1 MKKLIYILTLFL
13 LGNNVIYTQPSMTW
27 LRLYNGPFPTSS
39 DNGNDMCVAT
49 NGNFYVTG
57 KEFSPVGLRAFVL
70 KLKPNGDTIW
80 TRYLTNHTS
89 GESYLTAE
97 AIVSSVDGGC
107 VITGSSDQP
116 YTCKLDSNGNT
127 VWFRKYGPGSV
138 KCLEIIRTN
147 DGGYVACGDQ
157 IANVRDGFLLKID
170 SLGNLILR
178 RNFKSGFSKVFN
190 SVLQSKNNDLIL
202 CGVEYN
208 CELCGGKNFVLT
220 LNSNCDS
227 LSQNLYDLDIQKMIQ
242 IENGY
247 LLSGSTPTD
256 SIHPFN
262 QVYIANLSLSGEL
275 SNYRIIKDD
284 QVEYLKDL
292 KVINE
297 NRYVIVTDTDT
308 LNKRIAG
315 VSVLDSIGNV
325 LHRKIFAVTDYS
337 IFFSI
342 LPFNNG
348 DVGFTGTVET
358 HLDRRRDVI
367 VVRSDSNL
375 YVKPVGILPNSN
387 IVIQNFKLYQNY
399 PNPFNP
405 TTKITIEFPTRSNIN
420 QNLNI
425 EIKIFDISGKEL
437 KSFENNY
444 FNNSSTVIIF
454 DGNNLPSGLYFY
466 SLFIKNKIYD
476 TKKMILIH

>member
-1 MKKLIYILTLFL
+1 
-13 LGNNVIYTQPSMTW
+13 
-27 LRLYNGPFPTSS
+27 
-39 DNGNDMCVAT
+39 
-49 NGNFYVTG
+49 
-57 KEFSPVGLRAFVL
+57 
-70 KLKPNGDTIW
+70 
-80 TRYLTNHTS
+80 
-89 GESYLTAE
+89 
-97 AIVSSVDGGC
+97 
-107 VITGSSDQP
+107 
-116 YTCKLDSNGNT
+116 
-127 VWFRKYGPGSV
+127 
-138 KCLEIIRTN
+138 
-147 DGGYVACGDQ
+147 
-157 IANVRDGFLLKID
+157 
-170 SLGNLILR
+170 
-178 RNFKSGFSKVFN
+178 
-190 SVLQSKNNDLIL
+190 
-202 CGVEYN
+202 
-208 CELCGGKNFVLT
+208 
-220 LNSNCDS
+220 
-227 LSQNLYDLDIQKMIQ
+227 
-242 IENGY
+242 
-247 LLSGSTPTD
+247 
-256 SIHPFN
+256 
-262 QVYIANLSLSGEL
+262 EL